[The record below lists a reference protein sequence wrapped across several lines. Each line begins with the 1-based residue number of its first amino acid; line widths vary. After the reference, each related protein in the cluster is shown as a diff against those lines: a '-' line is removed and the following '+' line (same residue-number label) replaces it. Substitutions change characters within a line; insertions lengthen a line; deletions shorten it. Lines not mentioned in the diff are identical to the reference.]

1 MLELNTPAQY
11 VKGIGPRLAE
21 VVATKGITTVEDLLY
36 YLPFRYEDRL
46 NPRRIG
52 ELRAGEMASVIAEVR
67 TSALFRTKRM
77 PLFELTVGDPT
88 SPTETPHPISPKPG
102 ETRVGQPRGETRV
115 GQPAGPGET
124 RVGQPGGETRV
135 GQPAG
140 LFGAGARAMLKCVW
154 FNGTYLKDR
163 FQPGQL
169 VALYGKVEPSKRGR
183 ERLQLINPQ
192 FEILEDGDA
201 PDPASSRISQST
213 EIGRIVPIYESAG
226 SGKVTSRWFRR
237 VIHGALENLTPDIVD
252 AIPGAVQRRMR
263 LMPRREAFRMAHW
276 PEESAR
282 LEDLQ
287 AARTPAQIRLIFEE
301 LFFLELGLEL
311 KRKRMRALPGIAFG
325 IDERVREAIKR
336 ILPFHPTAAQKRVL
350 KEIAEDMKQAA
361 PMRRLLQGDVGSGK
375 TIVALEAAIIA
386 IENGYQ
392 AALMAPTEILATQ
405 HYLSARRML
414 EKAGYRIVLLT
425 GSVEEGRKRD
435 IRRHIAQGNA
445 QLVIGTHALIE
456 EKVEFGNLGLV
467 IVDEQHR
474 FGVMQRLKLMKKAL
488 AGEEEQS
495 TADGRR
501 STAGTRS
508 TDTATGPQ
516 DLQPDTL
523 VMTATP
529 IPRTL
534 ALTLYGD
541 LDVSVLDEMPPG
553 RTPIVTRRVGD
564 ERAEEVFA
572 FVRKQVAAGHQA
584 YVVYPVI
591 EENEEKEI
599 KAATKMYDEIRRRIL
614 PDLRIGLLHGR
625 LDAEQKDEIM
635 QRFQAGQIDVL
646 VSTTVIEVG
655 VDVANATLMVIE
667 HAERFGLAQLH
678 QLRGRIGRGAAKSFC
693 VLVTGGKV
701 TAEAEQRL
709 DTMVRTTDG
718 FEIAETDL
726 QLRGP
731 GEFFGTRQAGLPGFR
746 VANLLRD
753 RELLEA
759 ARREAATVVSG
770 KDPEV
775 SPLEVSRALVHLRSH
790 WQRRYGLVEVG

>member
-1 MLELNTPAQY
+1 MA
-11 VKGIGPRLAE
+11 RL
-21 VVATKGITTVEDLLY
+21 KKMKIKSI
-36 YLPFRYEDRL
+36 
-46 NPRRIG
+46 RRI
-52 ELRAGEMASVIAEVR
+52 
-67 TSALFRTKRM
+67 
-77 PLFELTVGDPT
+77 
-88 SPTETPHPISPKPG
+88 PK
-102 ETRVGQPRGETRV
+102 
-115 GQPAGPGET
+115 
-124 RVGQPGGETRV
+124 
-135 GQPAG
+135 
-140 LFGAGARAMLKCVW
+140 
-154 FNGTYLKDR
+154 
-163 FQPGQL
+163 
-169 VALYGKVEPSKRGR
+169 
-183 ERLQLINPQ
+183 
-192 FEILEDGDA
+192 
-201 PDPASSRISQST
+201 
-213 EIGRIVPIYESAG
+213 G
-226 SGKVTSRWFRR
+226 S
-237 VIHGALENLTPDIVD
+237 L
-252 AIPGAVQRRMR
+252 
-263 LMPRREAFRMAHW
+263 
-276 PEESAR
+276 
-282 LEDLQ
+282 
-287 AARTPAQIRLIFEE
+287 
-301 LFFLELGLEL
+301 
-311 KRKRMRALPGIAFG
+311 
-325 IDERVREAIKR
+325 
-336 ILPFHPTAAQKRVL
+336 
-350 KEIAEDMKQAA
+350 
-361 PMRRLLQGDVGSGK
+361 
-375 TIVALEAAIIA
+375 
-386 IENGYQ
+386 
-392 AALMAPTEILATQ
+392 
-405 HYLSARRML
+405 
-414 EKAGYRIVLLT
+414 
-425 GSVEEGRKRD
+425 
-435 IRRHIAQGNA
+435 
-445 QLVIGTHALIE
+445 
-456 EKVEFGNLGLV
+456 
-467 IVDEQHR
+467 
-474 FGVMQRLKLMKKAL
+474 KKAL
-488 AGEEEQS
+488 AAEEEQS
-495 TADGRR
+495 TVDGRR
-501 STAGTRS
+501 SMAGTRS
-508 TDTATGPQ
+508 TDVATGPQ

-553 RTPIVTRRVGD
+553 RTPIMTRRVGD

-655 VDVANATLMVIE
+655 VDVANATVMVIE

-759 ARREAATVVSG
+759 ARREAAVVVSG